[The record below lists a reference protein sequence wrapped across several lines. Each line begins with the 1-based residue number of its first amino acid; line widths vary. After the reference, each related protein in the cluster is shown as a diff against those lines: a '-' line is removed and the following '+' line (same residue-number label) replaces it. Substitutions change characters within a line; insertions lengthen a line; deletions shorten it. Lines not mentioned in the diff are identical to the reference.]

1 MNTSASTFSRSLAV
15 LLFALA
21 TAISAIA
28 QPILSMP
35 TVHDWGTVTA
45 SNSTS
50 EVPSVKA
57 TIPLTNTGTSMLKV
71 KEVRTSCG
79 CTSAPLDKDSLA
91 PGETTNLNVS
101 LNLPNSN
108 GPIEK
113 FITIFTNASEKTPH
127 ILTIKANVQRALEL
141 SSSYIPFNMGVV
153 NTPHLGTITVTSNND
168 APVTITP
175 STEMVTMTID
185 PAKAFTLKKGE
196 SRTITFT
203 HTPDAV
209 GSYSVKALLK
219 TDLAGY
225 EMISLQGFGNASA
238 KEGDAAPTF
247 MKIGE

>member
-1 MNTSASTFSRSLAV
+1 MNTPMMPVARPLSV
-15 LLFALA
+15 LLLVLIMALP
-21 TAISAIA
+21 AIA
-28 QPILSMP
+28 QPRLSMP

-50 EVPSVKA
+50 EVSAVKA

-127 ILTIKANVQRALEL
+127 ILTIRANVQRALQL

-153 NTPHLGTITVTSNND
+153 NTPHIGTITITSNNET
-168 APVTITP
+168 PVTIIP